1 MTEPVQVQRS
11 SIARV
16 WRQLGGA
23 DCWLQLRTRD
33 GDLARFA
40 AVIERVN
47 AAAVDRTDG
56 AEVVG
61 AFATGTGQGFVVQ
74 LIRADTIAAVQDWAT
89 ACASEL
95 AAAGMTGKLGGAPS
109 AAPPPCLRSGLPPV
123 PTGYVAYCLDP
134 TAQDDPVRQEVGWLV
149 DAATTE
155 RIAALLDRW
164 ARRPGAELILRRDVY
179 SLAVPLPDATSQL
192 VRGVTETGRVGLD
205 FVLDKEEHL
214 LHAALAYGGDGV
226 FQVVGG
232 PGGWRQ
238 QLELLTE
245 AITAL
250 PADTEQA
257 YVRISHRDRSSHN
270 QLHTVQPLAGIGE
283 ADLRYNK
290 HLLDRYLPDAHGVQ
304 VVRTAHLDNA
314 HDLSDWQ
321 ISDLGHG
328 RHLVRAADLAPWHGQ
343 PLPDPDVLARARA
356 DFAGALLTRQLIAD
370 HPPE

>member
-1 MTEPVQVQRS
+1 MAEPVEVQRS
-11 SIARV
+11 SIARS
-16 WRQLGGA
+16 WRLTHGA
-23 DCWLQLRTRD
+23 DCWLQLRTKD

-40 AVIERVN
+40 AVIETVN
-47 AAAVDRTDG
+47 AAAADRADG

-61 AFATGTGQGFVVQ
+61 AFATGTGPGFVVQ

-95 AAAGMTGKLGGAPS
+95 AAAGFTGKLGGASS
-109 AAPPPCLRSGLPPV
+109 AAPPPCLRSGQPPV

-134 TAQDDPVRQEVGWLV
+134 AAQDDPVRQEAGWLV
-149 DAATTE
+149 DAAATE

-179 SLAVPLPDATSQL
+179 SLAVPLPDATAQV
-192 VRGVTETGRVGLD
+192 VRAVTETGRVGLT
-205 FVLDKEEHL
+205 FVVDKD
-214 LHAALAYGGDGV
+214 AYALNTALSFGGEGV

-232 PGGWRQ
+232 PGGWQQ

-270 QLHTVQPLAGIGE
+270 QLHAVQPLSGIAE
-283 ADLRYNK
+283 SDVRYNK

-304 VVRTAHLDNA
+304 VVRTAHLDHA
-314 HDLSDWQ
+314 HDLSGWQ
-321 ISDLGHG
+321 VTDLGHG
-328 RHLVRAADLAPWHGQ
+328 RHLVRAADLAPWYGQ

-356 DFAGALLTRQLIAD
+356 DFAGALLTRELIAD
-370 HPPE
+370 HHPG